1 MICEGV
7 LETRSDTRIVAKGE
21 GRIVAQR
28 GRADRGTWN
37 AAIWCP
43 NLI

>member
-7 LETRSDTRIVAKGE
+7 LEARPDTRIVAKGE

-28 GRADRGTWN
+28 GKADLGTWS
-37 AAIWCP
+37 AAIWRP